1 MSKDYSQFEGE
12 ELENL
17 IKNARISR
25 FYDVSNILIDQDGE
39 NTRTNKKS
47 LINRIK

>member
-1 MSKDYSQFEGE
+1 MSKDYSQFEGD
-12 ELENL
+12 ELTDL
-17 IKNARISR
+17 IKNANISS
-25 FYDVSNILIDQDGE
+25 FYDVTNVLIDPEGE